1 MADVKNIIV
10 DGVTYAIKDET
21 ARNEINSID
30 DEILTIK
37 DDVSANDTA
46 ITSLKTEVRNGI
58 SFAKTILIGDS
69 FLNGTGATSPAT
81 ENWGAQI
88 QKYITGDFKTF
99 ANGGGGFLTSG
110 ATGTN
115 FTGQISPGGA
125 AYTAFSDRNE
135 VTAIIAVGGVNDG
148 DGTIDTIYNA
158 TKTFVQTAKANFPN
172 AKVFIVYN
180 PTVAPTLPC
189 QQFMGIVQAAVDT
202 GAFTAP
208 MSFGWIWEGR
218 DLNNSGD
225 NIHPNSRG
233 YALMGSILAGWLL
246 HGSEMVPVRT
256 TANGI
261 GGLIWYFTFDK
272 DNLYIRVAGTTTG
285 QLSGN
290 ILTGMAKCL
299 TPGNDVNL
307 PSGIQQLEGLTLKGG
322 NIAVG
327 GIIPQSTSIYFNQW
341 IIPKSSLL
349 PNMFKNH

>member
-30 DEILTIK
+30 DEILKIK

-69 FLNGTGATSPAT
+69 FLNGTGATNPAAD
-81 ENWGAQI
+81 NWGAQI
-88 QKYITGDFKTF
+88 QKYITGDFKAF
-99 ANGGGGFLTSG
+99 PNGGGGFLTSG
-110 ATGTN
+110 AAGTN

-125 AYTAFSDRNE
+125 AYAAFADRND

-148 DGTIDTIYNA
+148 DGIIDIIYNA
-158 TKTFVQTAKANFPN
+158 AKTFVQTAKANFPN
-172 AKVFIVYN
+172 AKIFMLYN

-189 QQFMGIVQAAVDT
+189 QQFMGVVQAATDT

-208 MSFGWIWEGR
+208 MSFGWIWDAR
-218 DLNNSGD
+218 DRYNSGD
-225 NIHPNSRG
+225 NIHPNTLG

-246 HGSEMVPVRT
+246 HGSERVPVRT
-256 TANGI
+256 VANGY
-261 GGLIWYFTFDK
+261 GGLMWYFTFDK
-272 DNLYIRVAGTTTG
+272 HNLYIRVVGTTTE

-290 ILTGMAKCL
+290 ILSGLSKCL
-299 TPGNDVNL
+299 TPGNEINL
-307 PSGIQQLEGLTLKGG
+307 VSHIEKLAVLVLKNG
-322 NIAVG
+322 NIAVRDY
-327 GIIPQSTSIYFNQW
+327 IPASTWVYFNQW
-341 IIPKSSLL
+341 TIPKSSML
-349 PNMFKNH
+349 PNMFNEH

>member
-10 DGVTYAIKDET
+10 DGVTYAIKDNT
-21 ARNEINSID
+21 ARNGINSINNK
-30 DEILTIK
+30 IITIK
-37 DDVSANDTA
+37 DDVSANETA

-69 FLNGTGATSPAT
+69 MLNGAGASNPST

-88 QKYITGDFKTF
+88 QKYISGEFKSF
-99 ANGGGGFLTSG
+99 PNGGGGFLTSG
-110 ATGTN
+110 AAGTN
-115 FTGQISPGGA
+115 FTGQISPSGA
-125 AYTAFSDRNE
+125 AYTAFADRNE

-148 DGTIDTIYNA
+148 NGTIDSIYNA
-158 TKTFVQTAKANFPN
+158 AKTFVQTAKANFPN
-172 AKVFIVYN
+172 AKVFIIYN

-233 YALMGSILAGWLL
+233 YRLMGSILAGWLL
-246 HGSEMVPVRT
+246 HGSERVPVRT
-256 TANGI
+256 TANAI
-261 GGLIWYFTFDK
+261 GGLTWYFTFDK
-272 DNLYIRVAGTTTG
+272 DNLYIRVVGTTTG

-290 ILTGMAKCL
+290 ILSGMAKCL
-299 TPGNDVNL
+299 TPGNDINL
-307 PSGIQQLEGLTLKGG
+307 PSGIQQLAGLTLKGG

-327 GIIPQSTSIYFNQW
+327 GIIPKSTYIYFNQW